1 MRIKSTNLA
10 TPKEVLWRGK
20 KINTGI
26 YKSPV
31 PGPIQLNS
39 ESVRDDT
46 IADRKVH
53 GGIYKACYLF
63 SVEEYNYWKLLY
75 PQLEWNWGMFGE
87 NLTVEGLEESSICIG
102 DIYEIGTALVEV
114 SQPREP
120 CFKLGIRFGNQ
131 EVLSQFIERARPGL
145 YVRVLKEGGVCPGDP
160 FKLASRS
167 GNGLTITDFFE
178 LIFSKEKDP
187 EILQMAIANAA
198 IPEQKRVKLKRFIK
212 KGG

>member
-131 EVLSQFIERARPGL
+131 EILSQFIERARPGL
-145 YVRVLKEGGVCPGDP
+145 YVRVLKEGSVCPGDP